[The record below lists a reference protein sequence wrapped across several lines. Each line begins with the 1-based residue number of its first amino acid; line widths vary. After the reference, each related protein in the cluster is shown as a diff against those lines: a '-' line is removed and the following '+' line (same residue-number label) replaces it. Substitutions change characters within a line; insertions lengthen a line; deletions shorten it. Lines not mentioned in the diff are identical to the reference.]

1 MFYSKIKLKGI
12 NLNLNNKPIRQI
24 VIRHESSEIRLES
37 DIHKSFFRQ
46 ITQKNF
52 YVRLYY
58 NDKLI
63 DQIKTDISK
72 LDWFNK
78 KKSKEKVI
86 FETSD
91 KIKLFKPLTKK
102 DLDDF
107 YKTPLL
113 IGKINQKE
121 FLKVY
126 SSGWMERC
134 TFFINDKFIFKE
146 KSLHRSWSWKNENK
160 SELISTEK
168 FPKKKSLSNLK
179 RTQLFLKTMILV
191 GWV

>member
-63 DQIKTDISK
+63 DQIKIDISK

-91 KIKLFKPLTKK
+91 KI
-102 DLDDF
+102 
-107 YKTPLL
+107 
-113 IGKINQKE
+113 
-121 FLKVY
+121 
-126 SSGWMERC
+126 
-134 TFFINDKFIFKE
+134 
-146 KSLHRSWSWKNENK
+146 
-160 SELISTEK
+160 
-168 FPKKKSLSNLK
+168 NL
-179 RTQLFLKTMILV
+179 
-191 GWV
+191 